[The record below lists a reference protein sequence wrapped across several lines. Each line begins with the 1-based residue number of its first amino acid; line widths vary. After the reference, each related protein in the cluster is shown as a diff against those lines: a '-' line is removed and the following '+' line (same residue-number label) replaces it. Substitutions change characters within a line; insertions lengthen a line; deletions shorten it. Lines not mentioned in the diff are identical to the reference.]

1 MKKRYILIICVVLV
15 LSIFGLFYYLQE
27 RDNKEDSIRIEENTV
42 NSYEERIKNGI
53 SYSYNGNIRTMLLLG
68 IDGSIGEPLNGQSD
82 FMALMIFDSETNEF
96 NCLMIP
102 RDTMTQVD
110 ICDVDGGLMTSSIN
124 HINTAYAYGGGT
136 NYYRGMNALN
146 AASKLLYNVP
156 LRNFLAMPLD
166 IMRDLVGIMGETDIV
181 LEDDSLSY
189 IDEKYVKGYVY
200 HIDEDSVEL
209 FLRSR
214 DTTEDFSAGDRT
226 GRQIIYLKYLMSK
239 FKEIQEGKLKLSFSD
254 LDALL
259 AKCESNLTNSELNSY
274 YNLLLE
280 AQMSD
285 DAFISVP
292 GSYKMADYDEF
303 HYDVNKLEDVVLDL
317 FYIKN

>member
-1 MKKRYILIICVVLV
+1 MKKRYTFIICAVLV
-15 LSIFGLFYYLQE
+15 LLIFGFFYFLQT
-27 RDNKEDSIRIEENTV
+27 RANKNEEVRLEENTV
-42 NSYEERIKNGI
+42 NSYEERTKNGI
-53 SYSYNGNIRTMLLLG
+53 KYSYNGNIRSMLLLG
-68 IDGSIGEPLNGQSD
+68 IDGSINEPLNGQSD

-110 ICDVDGGLMTSSIN
+110 VCDVNGGLMTSSIN

-136 NYYRGMNALN
+136 NYYRGMNALEATSN
-146 AASKLLYNVP
+146 LLYDVP

-166 IMRDLVGIMGETDIV
+166 IMRDLVRVMGETDIV

-189 IDEKYVKGYVY
+189 IDEKYVKGYVF
-200 HIDEDSVEL
+200 HVDEESVEL

-214 DTTEDFSAGDRT
+214 DITEDFSAGNRT
-226 GRQIIYLKYLMSK
+226 DRQIIYLKYLMSK

-254 LDALL
+254 LDSLL

-280 AQMSD
+280 AKMSD
-285 DAFISVP
+285 DAFVTIP

>member
-1 MKKRYILIICVVLV
+1 MKKRYTVLICVVLV
-15 LSIFGLFYYLQE
+15 MLIFGFFYFLQE
-27 RDNKEDSIRIEENTV
+27 RDNRNEDIRIEENVV
-42 NSYEERIKNGI
+42 NSYEERTKNGI
-53 SYSYNGNIRTMLLLG
+53 KYSYNGNIRSMLLLG
-68 IDGSIGEPLNGQSD
+68 IDGSINEPLNGQSD

-110 ICDVDGGLMTSSIN
+110 VCDVNGGLMTSSIN

-136 NYYRGMNALN
+136 NYYRGMNALEATSN
-146 AASKLLYNVP
+146 LLYDVP

-166 IMRDLVGIMGETDIV
+166 IMRDLVRVMGETDIV

-189 IDEKYVKGYVY
+189 IDEKYVKGYVF
-200 HIDEDSVEL
+200 HVDEESVEL

-214 DTTEDFSAGDRT
+214 DITEDFSAGNRT
-226 GRQIIYLKYLMSK
+226 DRQIIYLKYLMSK

-254 LDALL
+254 LDSLL

-280 AQMSD
+280 AKMSD
-285 DAFISVP
+285 DAFVTIP

>member
-1 MKKRYILIICVVLV
+1 MKKRYTFIICAVLV
-15 LSIFGLFYYLQE
+15 LLIFGFFYFLQT
-27 RDNKEDSIRIEENTV
+27 RANKNEEVRLEENTV
-42 NSYEERIKNGI
+42 NSYEERTKNGI
-53 SYSYNGNIRTMLLLG
+53 KYSYNGNIRSMLLLG
-68 IDGSIGEPLNGQSD
+68 IDGSINEPLNGQSD

-110 ICDVDGGLMTSSIN
+110 VCDVNGGLMTSSIN

-136 NYYRGMNALN
+136 NYYRGMNALEATSN
-146 AASKLLYNVP
+146 LLYDVP

-166 IMRDLVGIMGETDIV
+166 IMRDLVRVMGETDIV

-189 IDEKYVKGYVY
+189 IDEKYVKGYVF
-200 HIDEDSVEL
+200 HVDEESVEL

-214 DTTEDFSAGDRT
+214 DITEDFSAGNRT
-226 GRQIIYLKYLMSK
+226 DRQIIYLKCLMSK

-254 LDALL
+254 LDSLL

-280 AQMSD
+280 AKMSD
-285 DAFISVP
+285 DAFITIP

>member
-1 MKKRYILIICVVLV
+1 MKKRYTFIICAVLV
-15 LSIFGLFYYLQE
+15 LLIFGFFYFLQT
-27 RDNKEDSIRIEENTV
+27 RANKNEEVRLEENTV
-42 NSYEERIKNGI
+42 NSYEERTKNGI
-53 SYSYNGNIRTMLLLG
+53 KYSYNGNIRSMLLLG
-68 IDGSIGEPLNGQSD
+68 IDGSINEPLNGQSD

-110 ICDVDGGLMTSSIN
+110 VCDVNGGLMTSSIN

-136 NYYRGMNALN
+136 NYYRGMNALEATSN
-146 AASKLLYNVP
+146 LLYDVP

-166 IMRDLVGIMGETDIV
+166 IMRDLVRVMGETDIV

-189 IDEKYVKGYVY
+189 IDEKYVKGYVF
-200 HIDEDSVEL
+200 HVDEESVEL

-214 DTTEDFSAGDRT
+214 DITEDFSAGNRT
-226 GRQIIYLKYLMSK
+226 DRQIIYLKYLMSK

-254 LDALL
+254 LDSLL

-280 AQMSD
+280 AKMSD
-285 DAFISVP
+285 DAFITIP